1 MIKLF
6 NRSSPPF
13 SLNATQERDIL
24 HLVRLGREVEAVK
37 QIRRWTRLPLPEA
50 VSMVAGYRGAQRPLA
65 GD

>member
-24 HLVRLGREVEAVK
+24 HLVQLGREVEAVK

-50 VSMVAGYRGAQRPLA
+50 VSMVAGYRSAHRPLA